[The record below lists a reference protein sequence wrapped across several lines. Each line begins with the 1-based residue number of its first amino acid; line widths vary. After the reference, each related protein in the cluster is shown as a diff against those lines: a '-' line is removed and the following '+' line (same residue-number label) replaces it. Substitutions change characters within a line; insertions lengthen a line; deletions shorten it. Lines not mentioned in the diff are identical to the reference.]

1 MAKEPAVEEEGAD
14 EAAPKKSSKKL
25 IIIIAA
31 VVLLLGGGAAA
42 FFLMGGDDHAEEG
55 EHAAEEAHAAVE
67 HADPVFVKL
76 ETFTLN
82 LNPEEGDRYLQVD
95 ITLNAGAQTDADT
108 LDKYMPQVRNRVLL
122 ILTSKLPSEI
132 SDMEGKQALSEEIT
146 EEINEPYSEGGEP
159 LTVTEAF
166 FTSFVIQ

>member
-1 MAKEPAVEEEGAD
+1 MAQEPEVEEEGAE
-14 EAAPKKSSKKL
+14 EAAPKKSNKKL

-31 VVLLLGGGAAA
+31 VVLLIGGGAAA
-42 FFLMGGDDHAEEG
+42 FLLMGGNHAEDG
-55 EHAAEEAHAAVE
+55 EHSAKEEHATVE

-95 ITLNAGAQTDADT
+95 ITLNAGAQSDADT

-132 SDMEGKQALSEEIT
+132 SDIEGKQALSEEIAQQ
-146 EEINEPYSEGGEP
+146 INEPYSKGSEP

>member
-1 MAKEPAVEEEGAD
+1 MAQEPEVEEEGAE
-14 EAAPKKSSKKL
+14 EAAPKKSNKKL

-31 VVLLLGGGAAA
+31 VVLLIGGGAAT
-42 FFLMGGDDHAEEG
+42 FLLMGGD
-55 EHAAEEAHAAVE
+55 HAAEEEHAAVE
-67 HADPVFVKL
+67 HTDPVFVKL

-95 ITLNAGAQTDADT
+95 ITLNAGAQSDADT

-132 SDMEGKQALSEEIT
+132 SDIEGKQALSEEIT
-146 EEINEPYSEGGEP
+146 QQINEPYSEGSEP

>member
-1 MAKEPAVEEEGAD
+1 MAQEPEVEEEGAE
-14 EAAPKKSSKKL
+14 EAAPKKSNKKL

-31 VVLLLGGGAAA
+31 VVLLIGAGAAA
-42 FFLMGGDDHAEEG
+42 FLLMGGDHAEDG
-55 EHAAEEAHAAVE
+55 EHAAEEEHAAVE
-67 HADPVFVKL
+67 HTDPVFVKL

-95 ITLNAGAQTDADT
+95 ITLNAGAQSDADT

-146 EEINEPYSEGGEP
+146 QQINEPYSEGSEA

>member
-1 MAKEPAVEEEGAD
+1 MAQEPEVEEEGAE
-14 EAAPKKSSKKL
+14 EAAPKKSNKKL

-31 VVLLLGGGAAA
+31 VVLLIGGGAAT
-42 FFLMGGDDHAEEG
+42 FLLMGGD
-55 EHAAEEAHAAVE
+55 HAAEEEHAAIE
-67 HADPVFVKL
+67 HTDPVFVKL

-95 ITLNAGAQTDADT
+95 ITLNAGAQSDADT

-132 SDMEGKQALSEEIT
+132 SDIEGKQALSEEIT
-146 EEINEPYSEGGEP
+146 QQINEPYSEGSEP